1 MKKFITLLILVP
13 VGIVVVALS
22 VANRQNITLSVPPQ
36 VGDAPL
42 YSFDLPLYAVLFAAL
57 FVGVLIGSCA
67 TWFSQGKHRKSAREN
82 KIEATK
88 LGFETQQLKEKVHDS
103 SQDASDES
111 KALRALGLPAPSR
124 AA

>member
-67 TWFSQGKHRKSAREN
+67 AWFSQGKHRKSAREN